1 MCIAVKQKHNQFSNP
16 LPVVLLCL
24 RNVTGKSKN
33 NTVQNMV
40 NVKDNCSC
48 KKKKKFFFYLPLYF
62 FNPRWL
68 KNKVIKKS
76 IFFYIQLKYMI
87 NPLKV
92 SCRSRQCTINIHVKH
107 NLLPQKVTNK
117 CTATHFEAPS
127 SWSLDS
133 CKEDGKLDIPPNL
146 KNNGNISDPSPP
158 ADSHKSFKFRW
169 WQMPFSFAYNSD
181 VLCSH
186 LEKKANIW
194 HIHLT

>member
-1 MCIAVKQKHNQFSNP
+1 MLKK
-16 LPVVLLCL
+16 
-24 RNVTGKSKN
+24 NVFLST
-33 NTVQNMV
+33 TV
-40 NVKDNCSC
+40 
-48 KKKKKFFFYLPLYF
+48 FF

-68 KNKVIKKS
+68 KNKVIKNKV
-76 IFFYIQLKYMI
+76 FFLRSQLKYMI

-107 NLLPQKVTNK
+107 YLLPLKVTNK
-117 CTATHFEAPS
+117 CTATHFEAPG

-169 WQMPFSFAYNSD
+169 
-181 VLCSH
+181 
-186 LEKKANIW
+186 
-194 HIHLT
+194 